1 MAEPLESFLNNVPEP
16 SEVRRR
22 IGENLKEHQL
32 LRRVLKLAEERHAL
46 NTSHSPNVT
55 QASIELAESQE
66 GPADGQ

>member
-22 IGENLKEHQL
+22 IGENLKEPTPPP
-32 LRRVLKLAEERHAL
+32 RAEAGGGKARAEHLPQPKRD
-46 NTSHSPNVT
+46 
-55 QASIELAESQE
+55 ASEHRIGGEQE